1 MSDEHFLVRCRCGRV
16 ISQCRC
22 PGPKRVT
29 VSPGP
34 CRHTQAEALPEP
46 ATPRSTHVRMSS
58 DAREENEACEA
69 IVVEFR
75 SLLAQ
80 HATPAPILQLCDE
93 LAGRIKLRRLLAS
106 EQP

>member
-1 MSDEHFLVRCRCGRV
+1 
-16 ISQCRC
+16 
-22 PGPKRVT
+22 
-29 VSPGP
+29 
-34 CRHTQAEALPEP
+34 
-46 ATPRSTHVRMSS
+46 MSS

-75 SLLAQ
+75 SFLAQ